1 MNAIIYVRI
10 SHDKDKD
17 NEAEARQGVDRQ
29 REACERLAADR
40 GFTVIE
46 DAYVDN
52 DLSAFT
58 GKERPG
64 WEAVTDRMRHG
75 GVDYLVAWAG
85 DRLTRHQRELE
96 DLVDLLE
103 QVEVQVVTVTSG
115 DYDLST
121 PEGRAVARI
130 VGAIAVQES
139 ERKSVRMKAANRDR
153 AEKGQTVGGG
163 IRAFGYE
170 ADGYTIRESEASWL
184 RDVARAI
191 IDGASNRSQSFR
203 LNDAGVKTTR
213 DGKWTPASLRRVL
226 INPRYVGKR
235 TYHGEVI
242 ADAEWAAVF
251 DSGTWERLQAA
262 LTSPSRAAFGRGRP
276 PVNWLNKVA
285 VCGLCGRG
293 LSSVGSGHNGRRRYG
308 CRKDIGGCGR
318 IVIFADRLEETVA
331 ENILERA
338 GTPAQR
344 SKLAAAATG
353 VDERQVDQLQAGIDA
368 AEERKQDAAV
378 MYGSRMIDRAQLA
391 TISQTAEAEITASR
405 RQLQGMER
413 DTALADVEGNL
424 TDEWETL
431 PTEMKRRYARALFVE
446 VTVKP
451 DPPNNG
457 HFGFNPDRIKPIW
470 RI

>member
-17 NEAEARQGVDRQ
+17 HEAEARKGVKRQ
-29 REACERLAADR
+29 RKDCLALADR
-40 GFTVIE
+40 LGYTVE
-46 DAYVDN
+46 HVYEDN
-52 DLSAFT
+52 DLSAFA
-58 GKERPG
+58 GKERPA
-64 WEAVTDRMRHG
+64 WEAACDRIRAG
-75 GVDYLVAWAG
+75 DVDAMITWAG
-85 DRLTRHQRELE
+85 DRLTRNLREGL
-96 DLVDLLE
+96 DLVDLFSD
-103 QVEVQVVTVTSG
+103 TDIPIYSVTSG
-115 DYDLST
+115 RFDLST
-121 PEGRAVARI
+121 PEGRGNFYMAI
-130 VGAIAVQES
+130 VFAQQES

-153 AEKGQTVGGG
+153 AEKGVAVGGG

-170 ADGYTIRESEASWL
+170 ADGYTIRESEAAWL
-184 RDVARAI
+184 REVARAI

-203 LNDAGVKTTR
+203 LNDEGVTTTR
-213 DGKWTPASLRRVL
+213 GGKWTPSSLRRVL

-235 TYHGEVI
+235 TYQGEVI
-242 ADAEWAAVF
+242 ADGQWEAVF

-262 LTSPSRAAFGRGRP
+262 LTSPSRAVFGRGRP

-293 LSSVGSGHNGRRRYG
+293 LSSVGTGHNGRRRYG
-308 CRKDIGGCGR
+308 CRRDIGGCGR

-344 SKLAAAATG
+344 AKLAAAATG
-353 VDERQVDQLQAGIDA
+353 VDEQQVDELQAGIDA

-378 MYGSRMIDRAQLA
+378 MYGSRQIDRAQLA
-391 TISQTAEAEITASR
+391 TISRTAEAEITASR

-413 DTALADVEGNL
+413 DTALADIEGNL
-424 TDEWETL
+424 TDEWEAL
-431 PTEMKRRYARALFVE
+431 STEMKRRYARALFVE

-451 DPPNNG
+451 DPPIGG
-457 HFGFNPDRIKPIW
+457 HFGFNPDRIKPVW